1 MSPLRSMVN
10 VYVFYASGFVEWSVF
25 ALIAHNYYYICPKI
39 FQSPRFNV
47 YVCLAMFAFIC
58 APFCSNWFNAF
69 HLTNCSRSR
78 SLIQRRSKNEPFKHN
93 SYPRPLTKKRNNQ
106 ERTEQKK
113 NENGFQIVLSDSV
126 LRYVGVRKHIP
137 FSFRFMLRQSQRKRS
152 GFPTHQ
158 TLIRRG
164 I

>member
-39 FQSPRFNV
+39 SQRPRFNV

-113 NENGFQIVLSDSV
+113 RKWIPNCSLGLGAMVCRCTQAHSV
-126 LRYVGVRKHIP
+126 FISFYASSVATETVR
-137 FSFRFMLRQSQRKRS
+137 FSYT
-152 GFPTHQ
+152 PDTN
-158 TLIRRG
+158 
-164 I
+164 